1 MLLPISP
8 VSKSFVILGS
18 YVLNPHKTLS
28 LRDCTLQYAYAR
40 KHILAYME
48 SDNMLALRHV
58 DYIEFVTP
66 AKALAKLD
74 KVGNPPPALKLQPP
88 FHPRRS
94 ICRFVPE

>member
-1 MLLPISP
+1 
-8 VSKSFVILGS
+8 
-18 YVLNPHKTLS
+18 
-28 LRDCTLQYAYAR
+28 
-40 KHILAYME
+40 ME

-74 KVGNPPPALKLQPP
+74 KVGNPPPVLKVQPP
-88 FHPRRS
+88 FHPTRS